1 MFKTCAHYKT
11 PSYQLSFVLQYLV
24 ILKIK
29 RDSFLAKETNGMFCD
44 TKSSLGHLLL
54 NIHSPTAILRQLPPQ
69 GFKCYK
75 NKSSLPSSWLSSS
88 ITLCWEA
95 ISPKG
100 EAVLAAKIFC
110 SNAMGHGASDHLSQR
125 GGQRGR
131 LLIACTEVS
140 SNYLLESVSL
150 VVKSSCSE

>member
-1 MFKTCAHYKT
+1 MLKIRIHYKT
-11 PSYQLSFVLQYLV
+11 PSYQFSFVPQYLV

-29 RDSFLAKETNGMFCD
+29 RDSFFVKETNGMFCD
-44 TKSSLGHLLL
+44 TKSSLVHLLL

-75 NKSSLPSSWLSSS
+75 NKSSLPNFWLSSS

-100 EAVLAAKIFC
+100 EAVLAARIFC
-110 SNAMGHGASDHLSQR
+110 SNAMGHGARDHLSQR

-131 LLIACTEVS
+131 LLIAYIEVS
-140 SNYLLESVSL
+140 SNYLLASVSF